1 MVLAPG
7 TSHSVASSGHH
18 GSHSVV
24 DIRIRIRIRGCQ
36 NLTSASASADVKN
49 LTSVASLLILPP
61 CTAASGRWQV
71 AGGRWQVAAWL
82 WGKLL
87 SPLFALSLVAD
98 TAPLILPPCHQASGR
113 WQVAGGRWQ
122 PGCGAS
128 CSRLYLLYLWWQ
140 TRLLLYLVM
149 QRTSASASASAN
161 IRTKSHIRI
170 RIRIRTHKRCG
181 CGCQELKQKC
191 TFLMNVKHW
200 LLCP

>member
-36 NLTSASASADVKN
+36 NLTSASASASADVKN

-61 CTAASGRWQV
+61 CTA
-71 AGGRWQVAAWL
+71 
-82 WGKLL
+82 
-87 SPLFALSLVAD
+87 
-98 TAPLILPPCHQASGR
+98 ASGR